1 MVETG
6 DACINRRWSEMYRI
20 VTNNRLCLEKYGN
33 QISVEFLEDAS
44 YLDVLVKVRNYLQGG
59 WKLETHPMTGSLK
72 PNQTPYKSIMISDH
86 TVDREEFYNQ
96 EITIEN
102 GIEACKKFQKIRKT
116 PDWPEHL
123 REDYR
128 IVDLSL
134 IEGAIQK
141 IL

>member
-1 MVETG
+1 
-6 DACINRRWSEMYRI
+6 MYRI
-20 VTNNRLCLEKYGN
+20 ITNNSLCRDKYESEV
-33 QISVEFLEDAS
+33 SVE
-44 YLDVLVKVRNYLQGG
+44 YLDGKGYMDVLFKVRDYIQGG
-59 WKLETHPMTGSLK
+59 WRLETHPMTGSLK
-72 PNQTPYKSIMISDH
+72 PNQTPYKSIVVSDLPL
-86 TVDREEFYNQ
+86 DQEEFFTQ

-102 GIEACKKFQKIRKT
+102 AIAACRKFQSIRKT

-134 IEGAIQK
+134 IEGALQK